1 MRSKP
6 STRVCKAV
14 LLATI
19 LTVPLVAQ
27 NARVDVAKRSTAI
40 PKSCE
45 SVVPATIE
53 GSVDVAA
60 LVKEA
65 ICKGSGD
72 MLADYTYVTNSVK
85 REKDKKG
92 KVQEETFTYEVFF
105 PTLKSG
111 MRTHGVLVVT
121 SHDGVTVPPDE

>member
-1 MRSKP
+1 MGSNL
-6 STRVCKAV
+6 STCVCKAI
-14 LLATI
+14 LLGTI

-27 NARVDVAKRSTAI
+27 DARVDVSKRSTAI

-60 LVKEA
+60 LVREA

-72 MLADYTYVTNSVK
+72 MLADYT
-85 REKDKKG
+85 
-92 KVQEETFTYEVFF
+92 
-105 PTLKSG
+105 
-111 MRTHGVLVVT
+111 
-121 SHDGVTVPPDE
+121 